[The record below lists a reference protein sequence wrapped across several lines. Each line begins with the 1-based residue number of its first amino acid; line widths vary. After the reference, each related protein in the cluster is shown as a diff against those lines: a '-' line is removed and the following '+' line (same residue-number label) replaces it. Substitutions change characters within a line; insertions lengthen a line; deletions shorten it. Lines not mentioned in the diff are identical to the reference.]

1 MLKELLDI
9 KKLGVSGIKLE
20 YESEFYDEQ
29 SAYELAE
36 LVHRVGLNLCIKL
49 GGFSSIQ
56 DLHMCKK
63 LCANTIVAPMIESGY
78 AVEKFLHCVNQ
89 IYRKAYPE
97 LLLNIESKAAFEN
110 LDEIFECSGDKI
122 SGFVIG
128 RSDLKRA
135 LNIENPDDERILE
148 CCIKLSRI
156 CNEKGKIFI
165 IGGKINGKSLD
176 FISKIPYL
184 TAVETRKVIFDIS
197 ALNEKNIE
205 EFLKF
210 ELKVLKF
217 KKNLYKEDIERIK
230 FIENSLNEK
239 ELVVN

>member
-9 KKLGVSGIKLE
+9 KKTGVAGIKLE

-36 LVHRVGLNLCIKL
+36 LVHRVGLDLCVKL

-110 LDEIFECSGDKI
+110 LDDILSKCNERI
-122 SGFVIG
+122 SGFVLG
-128 RSDLKRA
+128 RSDLMRS
-135 LNIENPDDERILE
+135 LDIENPDDEKILKY
-148 CCIKLSRI
+148 CIKLSEI
-156 CNEKGKIFI
+156 CKENGKIFI

-184 TAVETRKVIFDIS
+184 SAVETRKVIFDIN
-197 ALNEKNIE
+197 ALNEANIE

-210 ELKVLKF
+210 ELKTLKF
-217 KKNLYKEDIERIK
+217 KKNLYKEDLERIK
-230 FIENSLNEK
+230 FIESSFNKK
-239 ELVVN
+239 ELVVS